1 MSTINVPRTARRAT
15 QVLVLASLGGCSSLG
30 LGNFLN
36 GGLGGQQSSNQLSGS
51 VQGVNTRSQQI
62 GIQQSNGQT
71 IAVSYDNNTQV
82 VYQNQNYSP
91 TSLERGDQ
99 VTANI
104 QDNGNGSYYT
114 NYVLVNQSVRGN
126 NTSTQGG
133 NVQTFQGLVGQ
144 VNRANGWFTM
154 DDNNVGRV
162 TVVLANGVSRADID
176 RFNNL
181 RSGDGVRFYGYSTSN
196 SQVSMRQFY

>member
-1 MSTINVPRTARRAT
+1 MSTSNFPRTARRVT

-30 LGNFLN
+30 LGNILN

-51 VQGVNTRSQQI
+51 VQGVNTQSQQI

>member
-1 MSTINVPRTARRAT
+1 M
-15 QVLVLASLGGCSSLG
+15 
-30 LGNFLN
+30 
-36 GGLGGQQSSNQLSGS
+36 
-51 VQGVNTRSQQI
+51 
-62 GIQQSNGQT
+62 
-71 IAVSYDNNTQV
+71 SYDNNTQV
-82 VYQNQNYSP
+82 VFQNQNYSP

-104 QDNGNGSYYT
+104 QDNGNGAYYT

-126 NTSTQGG
+126 TSTQGG
-133 NVQTFQGLVGQ
+133 NVRTFQGLVGQ

-162 TVVLANGVSRADID
+162 TVVLANGISRADLD

-181 RSGDGVRFYGYSTSN
+181 RSGDGVRFYGYSTGN

>member
-1 MSTINVPRTARRAT
+1 MPTLNFPPTARRAT
-15 QVLVLASLGGCSSLG
+15 QLLVLASLAGCSSLG
-30 LGNFLN
+30 LGNILN

-82 VYQNQNYSP
+82 VFQNQNYSP

-99 VTANI
+99 VTATI
-104 QDNGNGSYYT
+104 QDNGNGAYYT
-114 NYVLVNQSVRGN
+114 NYVLVNQSVSG

-133 NVQTFQGLVGQ
+133 NVRTFQGLVGQ

-162 TVVLANGVSRADID
+162 TVVLANGISRADLD

-181 RSGDGVRFYGYSTSN
+181 RSGDGVRFYGYSTGN